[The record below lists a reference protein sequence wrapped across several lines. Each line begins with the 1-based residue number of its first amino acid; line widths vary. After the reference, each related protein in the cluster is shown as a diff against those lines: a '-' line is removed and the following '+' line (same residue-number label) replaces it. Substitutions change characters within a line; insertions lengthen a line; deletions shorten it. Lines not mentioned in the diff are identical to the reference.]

1 MWTAIS
7 YSVPLEWPSAA
18 FLGALLS
25 MSAGHDDP
33 KSNDAGHGLIR
44 RIAAGDQQ
52 ALRSLYVHHHLRVYR
67 FIARMLRDS
76 GAAEDVLAEVFLDVW
91 QQAGRFAGRS
101 SVNTWLCA
109 IARNK
114 ALAHL
119 RKYPSPVDA
128 GSMADAADEADTP
141 EVSLQKLD
149 KSERLKRCIEMLGL
163 EHREVIDLVY
173 YHEKSV
179 EEVSHI
185 LDIPSSTVKT
195 RMFYARKKLSEFLG
209 RAGIDRGWP

>member
-1 MWTAIS
+1 MSATCS
-7 YSVPLEWPSAA
+7 YSAPPERSFAIL
-18 FLGALLS
+18 LGALLS
-25 MSAGHDDP
+25 MLEKTGDP
-33 KSNDAGHGLIR
+33 GSNPAEPELLR
-44 RIAAGDQQ
+44 RVAAGDQQ
-52 ALRSLYVHHHLRVYR
+52 ALRSLYVHHHARVYR
-67 FIARMLRDS
+67 FIGRLLSDT

-119 RKYPSPVDA
+119 RKYPWPVDHGA
-128 GSMADAADEADTP
+128 TAETADEVDSP
-141 EVSLQKLD
+141 EVSLQKAD
-149 KSERLKRCIEMLGL
+149 KSEKLKRCIERLGH

-179 EEVSHI
+179 EEVSII
-185 LDIPSSTVKT
+185 LDIPINTVKT
-195 RMFYARKKLSEFLG
+195 RMFYARKKLSELLG